1 MAKTGFLPAFER
13 VLILPN
19 KKEDVTETGIVLPVE
34 ARKRP
39 NIGTVIE
46 CGPLVADSKLPIKVG
61 DTVLYQRYAGMDITL
76 HGELYHLVMANDVL
90 GIFDSPE
97 DAIGVTIGVQ

>member
-1 MAKTGFLPAFER
+1 MSNTGFQPAFER
-13 VLILPN
+13 VLIRPN
-19 KKEDVTETGIVLPVE
+19 KKEEVTETGIVLPVE

-39 NIGTVIE
+39 NIGTVVEMGSLIE
-46 CGPLVADSKLPIKVG
+46 KTGLPIKLG

-90 GIFDSPE
+90 GIFNSVEDSV
-97 DAIGVTIGVQ
+97 GVTIGQQ